1 MAEPCDGMAA
11 GVGGRPHLR
20 ASHAER
26 EQVIGLLKAAFVEER
41 LAKDEFDE
49 RVGQVLTSRTRGELA
64 MLTADIPARLPGLQP
79 PQAVR
84 EWSDKK
90 AAAAVIGSIAAWW
103 GIVAAASFWVA
114 DAGSAQRSTGV
125 VVLVILLHMSI
136 ISIWLIAALL
146 EKRAK
151 RRSARLLSRGG
162 GGQASQ
168 AIVPSTCH

>member
-11 GVGGRPHLR
+11 GVGGPHLR
-20 ASHAER
+20 ASRAER
-26 EQVIGLLKAAFVEER
+26 EQVIGLLKAAFVDER

-49 RVGQVLTSRTRGELA
+49 RVGRVLTSRTRGELA
-64 MLTADIPARLPGLQP
+64 MLTADIPARLPDLPP

-84 EWSDKK
+84 EWSNKK

-114 DAGSAQRSTGV
+114 DHGSAQRSTGV

-136 ISIWLIAALL
+136 VSIWLIAALI

-151 RRSARLLSRGG
+151 KRSARMLSRGG

>member
-1 MAEPCDGMAA
+1 MAEPRDGMAA

-20 ASHAER
+20 TSRAER

-49 RVGQVLTSRTRGELA
+49 RVGRVLTSRTRGELA
-64 MLTADIPARLPGLQP
+64 MLTADIPARLPDRQP

-84 EWSDKK
+84 EWSNKK

-114 DAGSAQRSTGV
+114 DHGSAQRSTGV

-136 ISIWLIAALL
+136 VSIWLIAALL

-151 RRSARLLSRGG
+151 RRSARMLSR
-162 GGQASQ
+162 GQASQ
-168 AIVPSTCH
+168 AIAPSTCR